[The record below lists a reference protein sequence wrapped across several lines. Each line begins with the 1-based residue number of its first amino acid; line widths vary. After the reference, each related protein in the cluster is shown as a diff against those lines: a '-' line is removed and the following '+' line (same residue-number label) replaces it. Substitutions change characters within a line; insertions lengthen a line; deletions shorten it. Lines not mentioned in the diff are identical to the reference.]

1 MFVSEEQCISIKI
14 SFRSSTEGIS
24 ENCYKAFDKIAKT
37 VFDVS
42 VETFFGR
49 AYFSKQKISTST
61 IVGLWNENDS
71 NFCQLLNKDAITEH
85 YVSSEPLIV
94 KSSFSKFS
102 FVYCFCRWWKKNFF
116 DSLLVNLWQV
126 CQSFLFFVQKNY
138 FRQNIFLLR
147 LFFFLMNLWLSEIKL
162 WLQEKLLVRAVKN
175 LLYVSLG
182 TISRKKRFSKTV
194 LLFHPSHFTRKK
206 TLNLRERFS
215 AMLSKLHSTFSEE
228 RSQENLICFGINC
241 IFSSILEFENKFTR
255 TFLKSSQKISTSTYI
270 CRVQRHSWSFF
281 LWKKIQ
287 SHLSISVFD
296 ERNFKRHIKTFDRV
310 SKAVFD
316 VSRYF

>member
-1 MFVSEEQCISIKI
+1 MAGLPKLPLFCPEELFQTK
-14 SFRSSTEGIS
+14 
-24 ENCYKAFDKIAKT
+24 
-37 VFDVS
+37 
-42 VETFFGR
+42 
-49 AYFSKQKISTST
+49 
-61 IVGLWNENDS
+61 
-71 NFCQLLNKDAITEH
+71 H
-85 YVSSEPLIV
+85 
-94 KSSFSKFS
+94 FS
-102 FVYCFCRWWKKNFF
+102 FE
-116 DSLLVNLWQV
+116 
-126 CQSFLFFVQKNY
+126 
-138 FRQNIFLLR
+138 II
-147 LFFFLMNLWLSEIKL
+147 FFLMNLWLSEIKL

-228 RSQENLICFGINC
+228 GSQENLICFGINC
-241 IFSSILEFENKFTR
+241 IFSSILEFETKFTR

-296 ERNFKRHIKTFDRV
+296 ERIFKTHIKTFDRV

-316 VSRYF
+316 VFRGF